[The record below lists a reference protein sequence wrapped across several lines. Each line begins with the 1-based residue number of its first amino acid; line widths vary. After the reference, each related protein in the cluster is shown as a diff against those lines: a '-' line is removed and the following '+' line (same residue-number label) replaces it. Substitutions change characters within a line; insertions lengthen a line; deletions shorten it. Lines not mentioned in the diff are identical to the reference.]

1 MKASIDVQEPA
12 PLGQRIGYVG
22 YLLVIFI
29 ILGAAGYYFYKK
41 QGNTGK

>member
-1 MKASIDVQEPA
+1 VRESV
-12 PLGQRIGYVG
+12 PLAQRIGYAG
-22 YLLVIFI
+22 YLLIIFV